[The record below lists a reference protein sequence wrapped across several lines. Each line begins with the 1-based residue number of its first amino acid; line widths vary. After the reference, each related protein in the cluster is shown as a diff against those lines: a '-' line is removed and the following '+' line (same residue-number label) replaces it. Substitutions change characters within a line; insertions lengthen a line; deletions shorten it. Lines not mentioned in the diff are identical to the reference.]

1 MELLHSL
8 GIDWKLLIAQLVNF
22 VILLAVLY
30 KFLYKPMLKLM
41 QERTIRIEKGLQDA
55 NEAEKKLTQ
64 SAAEYQKIVN
74 DAERQGQLVLGQSK
88 AHAEQLRASLIKQ
101 TQDEAAKMLEAGRA
115 TLKRE
120 HEEMMQAARKE
131 LMQLVVSAS
140 RVTLGEVVT
149 EELDKKIV
157 EAATKALHKG

>member
-1 MELLHSL
+1 
-8 GIDWKLLIAQLVNF
+8 
-22 VILLAVLY
+22 
-30 KFLYKPMLKLM
+30 
-41 QERTIRIEKGLQDA
+41 
-55 NEAEKKLTQ
+55 
-64 SAAEYQKIVN
+64 
-74 DAERQGQLVLGQSK
+74 
-88 AHAEQLRASLIKQ
+88 
-101 TQDEAAKMLEAGRA
+101 MLEAGRA

-157 EAATKALHKG
+157 EAATKALRKG